1 MDLSEYQ
8 EIQKVNRL
16 LEESLD
22 NERKLQEEVIAL
34 KQEKIDILKDAEKT
48 VTIVERID
56 RVDSIKIL
64 RSEEEVVRNILNI
77 VKRHDYGN
85 RDTYSIKTYD
95 NTTGRPMINT
105 LADAFFE
112 TVTNELYSQEKS
124 VTRKGFDEVRQEAK
138 EEFKKD
144 IQEDFEMREASME
157 GELKDLRRT
166 NKELEALSEINSS
179 LHETNSTLIKELEN
193 KDKRVE
199 QYGATLDYILGLS
212 KRVTFF
218 NRRTFVREVKTVL
231 KNLKNN

>member
-1 MDLSEYQ
+1 
-8 EIQKVNRL
+8 
-16 LEESLD
+16 
-22 NERKLQEEVIAL
+22 
-34 KQEKIDILKDAEKT
+34 
-48 VTIVERID
+48 
-56 RVDSIKIL
+56 
-64 RSEEEVVRNILNI
+64 
-77 VKRHDYGN
+77 
-85 RDTYSIKTYD
+85 
-95 NTTGRPMINT
+95 
-105 LADAFFE
+105 
-112 TVTNELYSQEKS
+112 
-124 VTRKGFDEVRQEAK
+124 
-138 EEFKKD
+138 
-144 IQEDFEMREASME
+144 ME